1 MSIEQVRKVLDRRYG
16 THGLTDTINQQTA
29 AEIHALYASVGA
41 KGQPSDAD
49 RVARRF
55 LSAVSAT
62 LTELV
67 PDWCDGDLEVDAK
80 NAIRALAEAKAT
92 AEREL
97 QLAKNK
103 LCAIGNTLASKPSDY
118 EGRAVDGVTLKG
130 ASGNV
135 LFNSDAQVAP

>member
-1 MSIEQVRKVLDRRYG
+1 MSIEQVRKVLDKHVGEYG
-16 THGLTDTINQQTA
+16 IYGATLQSAA
-29 AEIHALYASVGA
+29 AEIDALYASERG
-41 KGQPSDAD
+41 GDDDAIRWSLEEALV
-49 RVARRF
+49 RVLGR
-55 LSAVSAT
+55 
-62 LTELV
+62 
-67 PDWCDGDLEVDAK
+67 DAK
-80 NAIRALAEAKAT
+80 KAAAAILRAIDARVGAKAT